1 MASLRCGFV
10 LFGAWLAAVG
20 AAFAAGEFVP
30 SSLKPPGVAREFRGV
45 WVASV
50 KNIDWPSQPGLTTAQ
65 QKAELLAI
73 LDRAAQLRF
82 NAVILQVRPSCDAL
96 YDSKIEPWS
105 EYLTGKMGQA
115 PHPYYDPLKLAVEE
129 AHRRGLELH
138 AWLNPYRAR
147 HESAISPASKTHLS
161 QSRPGLVKAYGKM
174 LWLDPAEREVQ
185 DHVLRVVLD
194 LVQRYDLDG
203 IHFDDYFYPYPEQ
216 DRTGKALPIPDWTSW
231 KRYTEGGGKLARD
244 DWRRQNVN
252 TLVRRVHEDI
262 KARKPWVKFGISPF
276 GIWRPGSPAQIK
288 GLDSYADL
296 YADSRHWLAKGWV
309 DYLAPQLYWDENK
322 PETSFNALLGW
333 WNQQNPLQRH
343 VWPGLAASRI
353 GASRPPAEIIRQIME
368 IRRQPGSDGNIQ
380 WSVRPFLENRR
391 SVNDVLIKE
400 AYARPAL
407 VPAAPW
413 LDAYAP
419 ATPQISA
426 QSNKDGSV
434 KVNWRAGSAESI
446 HQWVVQ
452 YRSGGEWTTLI
463 LPASR
468 ANETIPPAIRA
479 DAVSATAVDRFGNAS
494 PPAVA
499 QRAPPPQ

>member
-1 MASLRCGFV
+1 MTTFRRWFV
-10 LFGAWLAAVG
+10 LAGSWLAAAGV
-20 AAFAAGEFVP
+20 AFAAGDFAP

-65 QKAELLAI
+65 QKNELLAI

-82 NAVILQVRPSCDAL
+82 NAVLLQVRPSCDAL
-96 YDSKIEPWS
+96 YESKIEPWS

-115 PHPYYDPLKLAVEE
+115 PSPYYDPLTFAVEE

-147 HESAISPASKTHLS
+147 HESSISPVSKSHIS
-161 QSRPGLVKAYGKM
+161 QTRPGLVKTFGKM
-174 LWLDPAEREVQ
+174 LWLDPGEREVQ
-185 DHVLRVVLD
+185 EHVLRVVLD

-203 IHFDDYFYPYPEQ
+203 LHFDDYFYPYPAK
-216 DRTGKALPIPDWTSW
+216 DRSGKALPFPDWTSW
-231 KRYTEGGGKLARD
+231 KRYTEGGGKLARA

-252 TLVRRVHEDI
+252 TLVRRVHEGI

-288 GLDSYADL
+288 GLDSYDAL
-296 YADSRHWLAKGWV
+296 YADSRRWLAEGWV

-333 WNQQNPLQRH
+333 WTQQNPLQRH
-343 VWPGLAASRI
+343 VWPGLSASRI
-353 GASRPPAEIIRQIME
+353 GSSRPPAEIIRQILE
-368 IRRQPGSDGNIQ
+368 IRRQPGSDGNLQ
-380 WSVRPFLENRR
+380 WSIRPFLENRR
-391 SVNDVLIKE
+391 SVNDAFKE
-400 AYARPAL
+400 IYPRPAL

-413 LDAYAP
+413 LDARAP
-419 ATPQISA
+419 VAPQLST
-426 QSNKDGSV
+426 QLNRDGSV

-452 YRSGGEWTTLI
+452 HRSGNEWTTQI
-463 LPASR
+463 LR
-468 ANETIPPAIRA
+468 GTRTNETLAATVAA
-479 DAVSATAVDRFGNAS
+479 DAVAVTAIDHFGNAS

-499 QRAPPPQ
+499 QRTP